1 MSKTP
6 RKLDSTSS
14 IIFFKKMTTKK
25 LLQSQDLNER
35 PTGKHPTQE
44 QGHQHGPPHRE
55 RTSEELLGCDGE
67 GEGVFTKKE
76 NIFWLAILLYNV
88 LFNPH
93 INPTVYILLVFPR
106 WQYSSACLCFQI

>member
-1 MSKTP
+1 MSKTS

-14 IIFFKKMTTKK
+14 IILFQKMTTKK
-25 LLQSQDLNER
+25 VLQSQDLNKR
-35 PTGKHPTQE
+35 AMGKGPTQE
-44 QGHQHGPPHRE
+44 QGQQHGPPQRE
-55 RTSEELLGCDGE
+55 KTPEELLGCDAE

-88 LFNPH
+88 FFNPH
-93 INPTVYILLVFPR
+93 INPTVYILLFLPG